1 MENDRK
7 FELDPLP
14 LESEFKIQSVRHRL
28 HELNR
33 KDLELFLAEA
43 LDLLVNLT
51 HQTKQMKDYIGELEG
66 NIDL

>member
-7 FELDPLP
+7 FELNPLP

-28 HELNR
+28 HELSR

-51 HQTKQMKDYIGELEG
+51 HQTKQMKDHIEELEG
-66 NIDL
+66 KSL